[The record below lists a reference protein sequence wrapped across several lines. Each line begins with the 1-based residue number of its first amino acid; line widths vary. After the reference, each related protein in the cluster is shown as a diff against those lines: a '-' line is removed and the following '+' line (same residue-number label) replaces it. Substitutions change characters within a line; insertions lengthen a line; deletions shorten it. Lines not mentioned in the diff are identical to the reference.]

1 MVVLCLVQSRSVSAH
16 VRMCAERGLDTRLV
30 TRFHTCHDLMRN
42 LVMVLWRILS
52 WSYEE
57 SCHGVMENLVM
68 VLRGI
73 LSWSYEE
80 SCHGPKGNPA
90 QILL

>member
-1 MVVLCLVQSRSVSAH
+1 
-16 VRMCAERGLDTRLV
+16 
-30 TRFHTCHDLMRN
+30 
-42 LVMVLWRILS
+42 MVLWRILS

-90 QILL
+90 QILLRFYSQRFSCLAVIIVIVMSTASYLATLVGA